1 MSIETVPS
9 DLRNLRACLV
19 CSLVKTL
26 HQFEME
32 GCDNCDRFL
41 GIKGDIEKCIECTS
55 ANFDGM
61 IAVCDHN
68 DSWVSKWQKIN
79 KKCQGV
85 YAISVSG
92 TLPKVVVQELK
103 QLGIKY
109 KTGQRDKSIK

>member
-1 MSIETVPS
+1 MSIETVPT

-26 HQFEME
+26 HQFEMD

-41 GIKGDIEKCIECTS
+41 GIKGDIEKCVECTS

-68 DSWVSKWQKIN
+68 DSWVSKWQVRKILFYL
-79 KKCQGV
+79 KCGF
-85 YAISVSG
+85 YFSPISLLSAIILRIFCKFADSW
-92 TLPKVVVQELK
+92 
-103 QLGIKY
+103 
-109 KTGQRDKSIK
+109 KTCIF